1 MTGKLVE
8 EEARDL
14 VLEIAAKSPGHS
26 ASTSS
31 IKSQVSNYRTLT
43 AEDLSPSPSRP
54 RESMWQAI
62 IRNACASHKPTST
75 SIFSLGFADR
85 TSDGI
90 RVTDKG
96 IQHLISIGRYP

>member
-31 IKSQVSNYRTLT
+31 IKSQVPSYRTLT
-43 AEDLSPSPSRP
+43 AEDLLPSPSRP
-54 RESMWQAI
+54 GEAMWQQI
-62 IRNACASHKPTST
+62 IGNACASHKPTST
-75 SIFSLGFADR
+75 SIFSSGFAEK

-90 RVTDKG
+90 LVTEKG
-96 IQHLISIGRYP
+96 IQYLTSIRRYP